1 MATRPVIQQFVNEN
15 ADPGLQRVFV
25 NDAQSVPAT
34 AGNSSVF
41 ITNVN
46 EITINNISSP
56 GEPAGN
62 STEVQFN
69 FNGRMDGDDG
79 LTYNPT
85 TDSLNVLGNL
95 TANILLTNNLYY
107 SNGSPWVF
115 SGSTYS
121 NTNVGAYLSS
131 YSGNITASK
140 VTSSLFVGSGANLTN
155 VPAGNITGTVANASH
170 ATVSNSA
177 NSVSGSNVTG
187 AVANASHAT
196 IANSANSVAGANV
209 TGTVSLATSATSA
222 TTAGTVT
229 TAAQPNITS
238 VGSLTGLTVSN
249 STGVVNFTTTA
260 NVTLGAVGNLHIS
273 GGTSGQV
280 LSTDGSGTLSW
291 TTPSVS
297 TPNLYTVTNAGSTTN
312 VALSITNT
320 TDSLSFSTGAVTI
333 SGGIGVAKAIHTDTH
348 VAAKNTIYAGQ
359 YADFSSW
366 VVPKFI
372 GRDAGSTYIQ
382 GALINTNANG
392 SADWVAYNDA
402 SPTDGSEGWTDM
414 GYTGSTFSDP
424 LYTITKAND
433 GYVFTQGI
441 NATDGGNFVLATGA
455 LGEHHDLVFATG
467 GFLEANEAMRLD
479 HERNIFFVGGHAHTG
494 LSDRVIDLDVNGNII
509 VSGNINGD
517 LSASPA
523 PSINDFSSAEFVDSL
538 TVGNITISNNLINT
552 NSSATS
558 LLLSANYPASSNAL
572 IEIPNFLDGG
582 EKLTIRNDFTNSN
595 GIDIQTSGGI
605 WTFSATG
612 NLVLPGNTFSVN
624 YANGTQVSLGG
635 GGSSISNGTSNVT
648 VTSTD
653 GNVVIGVDNDVMS
666 WTFAMD
672 GNIYSKSE
680 NDLTLV
686 ASDPN
691 GDSYKVKQVVTD
703 GSVELSRTSLED
715 GQFSIYTNLDST
727 AEEWRFSG
735 NTLQVTNNSTV
746 RAFGS
751 NVAVESMYTG
761 SGNGTASLR
770 SVSNS
775 NDPNIFTT
783 FDATTTGANITI
795 YNGGSNGGTGYT
807 WSFDNNGN
815 LTVPGHIVPD
825 ANIAY
830 DLGNSTNR
838 FRDLYLS
845 GTTID
850 LGGTLI
856 QAQSN
861 GEVTIGNATFS
872 SSGTIS
878 AADVS
883 IGVTA
888 LNANTTAILGHAGSM
903 LTYGNVGGGILYS
916 IPNNATTSFAVGS
929 RIELLALSQATI
941 IVEPS
946 PGSGVTLI
954 TSKDLNTNNPTLS
967 NIQSAKLT
975 KIGTDTWYLGL

>member
-1 MATRPVIQQFVNEN
+1 MVNPAAQQILNNSEDATYASYGTSTQN
-15 ADPGLQRVFV
+15 
-25 NDAQSVPAT
+25 VPAT
-34 AGNSSVF
+34 MQGNIY
-41 ITNVN
+41 ITNIN
-46 EITINNISSP
+46 EYTTIRVSSP
-56 GEPAGN
+56 GQPAGN
-62 STEVQFN
+62 TTEVQFN
-69 FNGRMDGDDG
+69 MNGQMDGDDG

-85 TDSLNVLGNL
+85 TDSLTVLGNL
-95 TANILLTNNLYY
+95 TANILLTDNLYY

-115 SGSTYS
+115 SGSSYS

-140 VTSSLFVGSGANLTN
+140 ITSSLFVGSGANLTN

-170 ATVSNSA
+170 AI
-177 NSVSGSNVTG
+177 
-187 AVANASHAT
+187 VAD
-196 IANSANSVAGANV
+196 SANSVAGANV
-209 TGTVSLATSATSA
+209 TGTVSLATTATTATSA

-280 LSTDGSGTLSW
+280 LSTNGSGTLSW
-291 TTPSVS
+291 ATPSTS
-297 TPNLYTVTNAGSTTN
+297 NLYNVTNTGNTTN

-333 SGGIGVAKAIHTDTH
+333 SGGLGVAKAIHTDTH
-348 VAAKNTIYAGQ
+348 VAAKNTLYAGQ

-366 VVPKFI
+366 EVPKFI

-392 SADWVAYNDA
+392 SADWVSYNDA
-402 SPTDGSEGWTDM
+402 SPTDGSEGWADM
-414 GYTGSTFSDP
+414 GYTGSTFNDP

-433 GYVFTQGI
+433 GYVFVQGI
-441 NATDGGNFVLATGA
+441 NATEGGNFVLATGA

-509 VSGNINGD
+509 VSGNINGN

-612 NLVLPGNTFSVN
+612 LLEFPGNARVD
-624 YANGTQVSLGG
+624 
-635 GGSSISNGTSNVT
+635 TSDNSFEVQNA
-648 VTSTD
+648 
-653 GNVVIGVDNDVMS
+653 NVVNFEAVNTV
-666 WTFAMD
+666 
-672 GNIYSKSE
+672 NIYTDSAG
-680 NDLTLV
+680 N
-686 ASDPN
+686 AYQWQF
-691 GDSYKVKQVVTD
+691 GDD
-703 GSVELSRTSLED
+703 
-715 GQFSIYTNLDST
+715 
-727 AEEWRFSG
+727 
-735 NTLQVTNNSTV
+735 
-746 RAFGS
+746 
-751 NVAVESMYTG
+751 
-761 SGNGTASLR
+761 
-770 SVSNS
+770 
-775 NDPNIFTT
+775 
-783 FDATTTGANITI
+783 
-795 YNGGSNGGTGYT
+795 
-807 WSFDNNGN
+807 GN
-815 LTVPGHIVPD
+815 LTVPGNVLPSS
-825 ANIAY
+825 NVAY
-830 DLGNSTNR
+830 DLGSPTAR
-838 FRDLYLS
+838 FKDLYLS

-861 GEVTIGNATFS
+861 GEVSIGNATFS

-883 IGVTA
+883 IGIVELT
-888 LNANTTAILGHAGSM
+888 ANTVASLSHIGSM
-903 LTYGNVGGGILYS
+903 LTYSNVGHGITYD
-916 IPNNATTSFAVGS
+916 IPNNATTSFAIGS
-929 RIELLALSQATI
+929 RIELLALSQSSIT
-941 IVEPS
+941 VEPAT
-946 PGSGVTLI
+946 GSGVTLI